1 MIKYL
6 LNIWVLNTFCFS
18 CLQDP
23 GCCVDGCLKSV
34 NLFPDKV
41 LRGVITM
48 MTLRFDMMSKMYRGK
63 SGPCHGETLVI
74 QIDPKVMV
82 WYLMWL
88 SIILA
93 ADTTSNI
100 FSELVNLQ
108 RRGWCL
114 REYKRHSSS
123 SRIAFKPWILNM
135 LWFILPELGLF
146 HLKFSTISSQT
157 VLWSCFFR

>member
-1 MIKYL
+1 MFWTHSDFHVSRI
-6 LNIWVLNTFCFS
+6 
-18 CLQDP
+18 QD
-23 GCCVDGCLKSV
+23 VDGCLKSV

-135 LWFILPELGLF
+135 LIYFVRAW
-146 HLKFSTISSQT
+146 TISFEIFHYLISDSF
-157 VLWSCFFR
+157 VKLFLISFGI

>member
-1 MIKYL
+1 
-6 LNIWVLNTFCFS
+6 
-18 CLQDP
+18 
-23 GCCVDGCLKSV
+23 
-34 NLFPDKV
+34 
-41 LRGVITM
+41 M

-135 LWFILPELGLF
+135 LIYFVRAW
-146 HLKFSTISSQT
+146 TISFEIFHHLISDSFVKLFLSLDDNEMQKICKT
-157 VLWSCFFR
+157 YITASCVQFTCLTLYLSTHYIPHVITSKNCS